1 MVQRPRYN
9 RVGAETLKVIAHPL
23 RMRMLGVLRAHGP
36 NTATG
41 LAARLG
47 ESSGTTSWHLRQL
60 ADAGFIEQDTERGNR
75 RERWWRA
82 AQDVTQV
89 VSDTMPDDP
98 ETQDAYGTF
107 LTALIDLGHER
118 ATRYVRTR
126 HELPEPWRHVS
137 ELSDWRM
144 SLTPDELRELAVE
157 VNEVVNRYRR
167 DPADGD
173 EIVTVQVQLFPSRED
188 T

>member
-1 MVQRPRYN
+1 MTPRPRFN
-9 RVGAETLKVIAHPL
+9 RVGADTLKVIAHPL

-41 LAARLG
+41 LAAWLG

-89 VSDTMPDDP
+89 QSHTMPDDP
-98 ETQDAYGTF
+98 ETQDAYNTF
-107 LTALIDLGHER
+107 LSALIDLGHER
-118 ATRYVRTR
+118 AARYIRTR
-126 HELPEPWRHVS
+126 HQLPQEWLHVS
-137 ELSDWRM
+137 ELSDWRLSM
-144 SLTPDELRELAVE
+144 TPDELRELAVE
-157 VNEVVNRYRR
+157 LNEVVERYRR
-167 DPADGD
+167 TPAEGD
-173 EIVTVQVQLFPSRED
+173 ETVTVQMQLFPTSESP
-188 T
+188 

>member
-1 MVQRPRYN
+1 MARTPRYN

-60 ADAGFIEQDTERGNR
+60 ADAGFIEEDTERGNR

-82 AQDVTQV
+82 AQEVTQV
-89 VSDTMPDDP
+89 VSHAMPDDP

-107 LTALIDLGHER
+107 LTALIDLGYER
-118 ATRYVRTR
+118 STRYARTR
-126 HELPEPWRHVS
+126 HALPEAWRHVS

-144 SLTPDELRELAVE
+144 SLTPAELRQLAVE
-157 VNEVVNRYRR
+157 VNELVNRYHR
-167 DPADGD
+167 DPAEGD
-173 EIVTVQVQLFPSRED
+173 EIVTVQVQMFPSGQD